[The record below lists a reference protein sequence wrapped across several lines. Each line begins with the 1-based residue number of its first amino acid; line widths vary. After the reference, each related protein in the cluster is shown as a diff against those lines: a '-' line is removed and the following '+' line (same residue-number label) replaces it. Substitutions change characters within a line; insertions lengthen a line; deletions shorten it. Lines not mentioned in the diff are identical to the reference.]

1 MRNVLLLIIVILTSG
16 CSLTEKPNI
25 IWITVED
32 QSAYFFPFYG
42 NEDVSLPNLEELS
55 KESLIFENMY
65 ATYPVCA
72 PARSSIITGMYPQSI
87 GTHNMSCLLYT
98 SPSPRD

>member
-16 CSLTEKPNI
+16 CSVTEKPNI

-42 NEDVSLPNLEELS
+42 LGWRPDIALRPMTINDTVD
-55 KESLIFENMY
+55 
-65 ATYPVCA
+65 
-72 PARSSIITGMYPQSI
+72 RSFI
-87 GTHNMSCLLYT
+87 
-98 SPSPRD
+98 

>member
-16 CSLTEKPNI
+16 CSVTEKPNI

-42 NEDVSLPNLEELS
+42 NEDVSRSEE
-55 KESLIFENMY
+55 
-65 ATYPVCA
+65 
-72 PARSSIITGMYPQSI
+72 
-87 GTHNMSCLLYT
+87 HT
-98 SPSPRD
+98 SELQ